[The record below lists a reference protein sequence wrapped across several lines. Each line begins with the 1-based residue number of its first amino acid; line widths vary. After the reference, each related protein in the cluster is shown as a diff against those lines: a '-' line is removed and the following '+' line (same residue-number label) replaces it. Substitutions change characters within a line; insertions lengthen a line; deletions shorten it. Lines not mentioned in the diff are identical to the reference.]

1 MSKIPEGATH
11 TYTVRGKKSYRRMAG
26 DLWEAYIDGE
36 WFGVMHPHAHDYV
49 KIQAATEWAP
59 STGSIVHCGTHN
71 RDVEILKAPN
81 LMPYV
86 SAPCRALDNSELF
99 WGGQFSPAKTKE
111 QLAAEKRLAAIN
123 YMEIDAGMCAT
134 AFDGDPEARRWIE
147 NLIDKGWSKEQ
158 AE

>member
-36 WFGVMHPHAHDYV
+36 WFWVMRPHELDYV

-71 RDVEILKAPN
+71 RDVEILKAPD
-81 LMPYV
+81 LVPYV
-86 SAPCRALDNSELF
+86 SAPCRSLDNNELF
-99 WGGQFSPAKTKE
+99 WGGDFSPIKTPE
-111 QLAAEKRLAAIN
+111 QIAADERMAAAYAMCGVASSLSN
-123 YMEIDAGMCAT
+123 TDAANLYDAGLR
-134 AFDGDPEARRWIE
+134 F
-147 NLIDKGWSKEQ
+147 
-158 AE
+158 AEVTK